1 MVSVA
6 PIPGDISNAFSRRQD
21 ARAVQHRRGEIDAGR
36 AADMRREGADDEA
49 RTAGDIK
56 HIVNRLGAGALDDP
70 RQHLVVGDHRGGAEG
85 QRLTGELIED
95 QLAVRGL
102 AHSIPI
108 KRRTPTAHRNPHSM
122 DALGAARARRLLV
135 ASELVEAGIPPCQKI
150 LRAWTPLRR
159 TDSPLFTAQATR
171 KLRMSTR
178 AYA

>member
-1 MVSVA
+1 MVIVA
-6 PIPGDISNAFSRRQD
+6 LILGDISNAFSRRQH

-56 HIVNRLGAGALDDP
+56 HSVNRLGAGALDDP

-108 KRRTPTAHRNPHSM
+108 KRRRILNSADNP
-122 DALGAARARRLLV
+122 R
-135 ASELVEAGIPPCQKI
+135 IPNRC
-150 LRAWTPLRR
+150 
-159 TDSPLFTAQATR
+159 
-171 KLRMSTR
+171 
-178 AYA
+178 